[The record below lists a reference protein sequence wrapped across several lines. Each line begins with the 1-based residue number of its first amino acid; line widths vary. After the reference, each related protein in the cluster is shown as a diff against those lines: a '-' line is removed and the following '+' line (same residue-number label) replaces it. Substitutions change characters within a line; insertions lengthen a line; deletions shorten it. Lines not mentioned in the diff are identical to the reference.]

1 MDLLNPKRLALPTS
15 KAIPNPKTN
24 TNPPRHKPGERFLKG
39 PIPWTWLVKAAHQP
53 GKALHV
59 AIVLWFLVGVK
70 KTRTVALS
78 GSDLRGLG
86 VGRHSTYRGLAAL
99 EQERLVSVERHPGRN
114 PMVTILDAEAE

>member
-15 KAIPNPKTN
+15 IAKPNPKTN
-24 TNPPRHKPGERFLKG
+24 TEPPRHKRGEKFLKG
-39 PIPWTWLVKAAHQP
+39 PIPWAWLVRAAHQP

-78 GSDLRGLG
+78 GSVLRGLG
-86 VGRHSTYRGLAAL
+86 VDRHSGYRGLGAL
-99 EQERLVSVERHPGRN
+99 EQAGLVSAERHPGRN
-114 PMVTILDAEAE
+114 PVVTLLDVEAV